1 MPLHWLQAVQSSN
14 EDLSCGIHLLFLP
27 AVSSCLLRPS
37 PRCQAEVEACR
48 FSGLVAIKERSPSLD
63 QITLDVES
71 LAISKADTKVGDTP
85 IKMVIMGDAYLQREK
100 TDKPNRFVCLVSEK
114 GKVVLTFFTEQ

>member
-1 MPLHWLQAVQSSN
+1 MRYTLAVLAGCVVMSASAIAQV
-14 EDLSCGIHLLFLP
+14 P
-27 AVSSCLLRPS
+27 
-37 PRCQAEVEACR
+37 AEVEACR
-48 FSGLVAIKERSPSLD
+48 LSGLVAIKERSPSLD

>member
-1 MPLHWLQAVQSSN
+1 MRYTLGVLAGCVVMSASAIAQVP
-14 EDLSCGIHLLFLP
+14 
-27 AVSSCLLRPS
+27 
-37 PRCQAEVEACR
+37 AEVEACR
-48 FSGLVAIKERSPSLD
+48 LSGLVAIKERSPSLD

>member
-1 MPLHWLQAVQSSN
+1 MRLVLTASTTLLA
-14 EDLSCGIHLLFLP
+14 LSLP
-27 AVSSCLLRPS
+27 VVAQVP
-37 PRCQAEVEACR
+37 AEVEACR
-48 FSGLVAIKERSPSLD
+48 LYGLAALKERSPSLE
-63 QITLDVES
+63 QITVDVQS

-100 TDKPNRFVCLVSEK
+100 TDKPNRFVCLVGDN

>member
-1 MPLHWLQAVQSSN
+1 MRTRFAAVAACLVMSSSAFAQA
-14 EDLSCGIHLLFLP
+14 P
-27 AVSSCLLRPS
+27 
-37 PRCQAEVEACR
+37 AEVEACR
-48 FSGLVAIKERSPSLD
+48 LSGLTAIRERSPSLD
-63 QITLDVES
+63 QITLDMDS

-85 IKMVIMGDAYLQREK
+85 IRMVVMGDAYLQRDK

>member
-1 MPLHWLQAVQSSN
+1 MRSTC
-14 EDLSCGIHLLFLP
+14 LSC
-27 AVSSCLLRPS
+27 
-37 PRCQAEVEACR
+37 RCVIMSASAIAQVRAEVEACR
-48 FSGLVAIKERSPSLD
+48 LSGLVAIKERSPSLD

-100 TDKPNRFVCLVSEK
+100 ATSRTASSALLAKRARSC
-114 GKVVLTFFTEQ
+114 

>member
-1 MPLHWLQAVQSSN
+1 MRYTCAV
-14 EDLSCGIHLLFLP
+14 LAG
-27 AVSSCLLRPS
+27 CLVMSASAIAQVP
-37 PRCQAEVEACR
+37 AEVEACR
-48 FSGLVAIKERSPSLD
+48 LSGLVAIKERSPSLD
-63 QITLDVES
+63 QINLDMDS

-100 TDKPNRFVCLVSEK
+100 SDKSNRFVCLVSEK